1 MYFKASKIFLFV
13 GGYIGASGYLKNL
26 STRSSGRGGSVIGRG
41 FGAGGFEAGGGV
53 GSGWG
58 GETIGEVRGS
68 RAYRIG
74 VSSYNAIE

>member
-26 STRSSGRGGSVIGRG
+26 STRSSGRGGSIIGRG
-41 FGAGGFEAGGGV
+41 FEAGVFEAGGGV

-58 GETIGEVRGS
+58 EAIGEVRGS

>member
-13 GGYIGASGYLKNL
+13 GGYIGASGYLNLKNL
-26 STRSSGRGGSVIGRG
+26 TTRSSGRGGSVIGGG

-58 GETIGEVRGS
+58 GEAIGEERSKS
-68 RAYRIG
+68 RL
-74 VSSYNAIE
+74 